1 MNNNFTVFDTYQPIL
16 GYSNYLI
23 LGITAAMAWEL
34 PSKPVYLDE
43 ELQESYQMG
52 KLPLLHRN
60 DQNISNSQYTDSKNV
75 NNIKPNYYYTNLP
88 QQKYPSK
95 SSNHQY
101 YSFRPIY
108 NKGYYDSV
116 KDNRVDPSNKIQNYL
131 SYANKLVNDFKEIT
145 DKIPKNRPLGTQ
157 DFQNLA
163 DL

>member
-1 MNNNFTVFDTYQPIL
+1 
-16 GYSNYLI
+16 
-23 LGITAAMAWEL
+23 MAWEL

-60 DQNISNSQYTDSKNV
+60 DQNISNSQYTDGNSV
-75 NNIKPNYYYTNLP
+75 NYMKHSYYYKNLA

-95 SSNHQY
+95 SSNQQY
-101 YSFRPIY
+101 STRPIY

-116 KDNRVDPSNKIQNYL
+116 KDNQVDPSNKIQNYL
-131 SYANKLVNDFKEIT
+131 LYANKLVKDFKEVT
-145 DKIPKNRPLGTQ
+145 DNIPKNRPLGTQ